1 MKHQSCKAK
10 EKGKP
15 SQRSV
20 KRDSTNF
27 KSALPVFGIRD
38 EQVDVFTISE
48 RMAFIPVGWYRAI
61 YFLVDTFKS
70 KEEKR

>member
-1 MKHQSCKAK
+1 MGITSRLDEMKHQSCNAK

-27 KSALPVFGIRD
+27 KSALPVFGIID

-48 RMAFIPVGWYRAI
+48 RMDFHACNM
-61 YFLVDTFKS
+61 
-70 KEEKR
+70 